1 MKELMSIMLQRSL
14 KLRAANKSDE
24 SKADAGG
31 QSMEKKTGLCK
42 GLQKNIRKILHVKLE
57 RMSVDGECS
66 REISI
71 DYIEEQILQKCLGKA
86 SRDLIIL
93 EHGFLNNG
101 EECAEKRQALESLY
115 EKLHTEVFEV
125 VKESVHEDNVNLLSE
140 TVQAIV
146 AQEAEDEECSLK
158 GNSTCSNPARPRNWK
173 QKWLECVEL
182 SVRDQM
188 QNIPGT
194 SPGGS
199 KPSLSESFISLGKTI
214 KTDLLHVVKN
224 LKPHYPERFDVCNT
238 YAIYYHGL
246 LKSHTSVIAGKDLD
260 GKDSHFV
267 LCWVHDIY
275 PNSVLRDPVLVE
287 HIEETN
293 LENLLPLETIQAL
306 ERDYMSYEVESIK
319 EWMARS
325 LNMEVQRWK
334 EGTEPLTL
342 GGCYHSELH
351 IDILQSFNG
360 GIQRAAEINLKMSQ
374 DLVPLLANV
383 LVDFLNSY
391 KTSFRDYKEK
401 SDNVRSVN
409 LMNINCCQNFRDFVE
424 SDALLP
430 PPSKEAINK
439 ILSDFQKAGF
449 DTVLQ
454 DLFQELKVQF
464 KKITQENGLNSHQT
478 MLEILRI
485 AEEHVSPL
493 RLLTPSCYKKAIEEI
508 HVRLVREY
516 VTRFLKKKISL
527 KNLQKLQSLSV
538 QIDNH
543 AKLISDFFSLH
554 ESQAA
559 WLNPLIPRLAE
570 IIKLQDVG
578 AIQLEIAALTDGYPD
593 IGTLTLVNPERSRV
607 KVLWAPNIKSLLAL
621 FLGAGCRLHKM

>member
-454 DLFQELKVQF
+454 DLFQELK
-464 KKITQENGLNSHQT
+464 
-478 MLEILRI
+478 
-485 AEEHVSPL
+485 
-493 RLLTPSCYKKAIEEI
+493 KAIEEI

>member
-1 MKELMSIMLQRSL
+1 MDVGTALLLMDLPVCSLKVTFRRIGRRREQITDLEISAASMKELMSIMLQRSL

-194 SPGGS
+194 SP
-199 KPSLSESFISLGKTI
+199 
-214 KTDLLHVVKN
+214 
-224 LKPHYPERFDVCNT
+224 
-238 YAIYYHGL
+238 
-246 LKSHTSVIAGKDLD
+246 GKDLD

-593 IGTLTLVNPERSRV
+593 IGKKHIEAILHIKGNLSRSE
-607 KVLWAPNIKSLLAL
+607 IKSVTGLIKILERRDNPNPPFFSL
-621 FLGAGCRLHKM
+621 IKTS